1 MQYCFREELY
11 EAFICCGHIT
21 YDLMNILKE
30 NNGDVAAIESL
41 RNDIKGYGDKKYYD
55 PIGD

>member
-1 MQYCFREELY
+1 V
-11 EAFICCGHIT
+11 
-21 YDLMNILKE
+21 DILKD

-41 RNDIKGYGDKKYYD
+41 RNDIKGYGDKDYYN